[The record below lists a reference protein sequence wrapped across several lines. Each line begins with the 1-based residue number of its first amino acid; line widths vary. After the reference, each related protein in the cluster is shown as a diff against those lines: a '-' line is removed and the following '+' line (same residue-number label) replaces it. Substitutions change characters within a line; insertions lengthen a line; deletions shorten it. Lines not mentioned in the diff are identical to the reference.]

1 MKKETY
7 IYGIRPAIE
16 AIKSGKEL
24 EKIFLQN
31 GLKGEGFRELFNFI
45 RELEIPFQFVPVEK
59 LNRLSRQNHQGVI
72 AYVSEITYQR
82 IEDLVPYV
90 FEQGRQPLFLI
101 LDRITDVRN
110 VGAIAR
116 TAECAGVDGLLIPS
130 RGSAQINSDAIKTSA
145 GALYKLP
152 VVRCNDM
159 RESIRFLKESGLT
172 IFAATEKTE
181 VKYTTSDFNKPMA
194 LILGSEGEGISE
206 EYLRMTDHKVSIPL
220 QGEIDSLN
228 VSVASGVILFEILRQ
243 RKPAGNRQ

>member
-31 GLKGEGFRELFNFI
+31 GLKGEGFRELFGLI
-45 RELEIPFQFVPVEK
+45 RDLEVPFQFVPVEK

-72 AYVSEITYQR
+72 AFVSEITYQR
-82 IEDLVPYV
+82 IEDLVPFV
-90 FEQGRQPLFLI
+90 FEQGRQPFFLI

-116 TAECAGVDGLLIPS
+116 TSECAGVDGLLIPA

-181 VKYTTSDFNKPMA
+181 LEYTKADFNKPMA

-206 EYLRMTDHKVSIPL
+206 EYLKLTDLTVRIPIH
-220 QGEIDSLN
+220 GEIESLN
-228 VSVASGVILFEILRQ
+228 VSVASGILLYEALRQ
-243 RKPAGNRQ
+243 RTIK